1 MEKLMS
7 KVSICIPVFNGEE
20 TIRDTIQSAIDQTY
34 KDLEIVVIDNHSTD
48 RTVDIVKEID
58 DERIVLYENDTN
70 LGMAGNWNE
79 CLKKAKGDYIHFL
92 CADDKLRHSCIEK
105 KMRVV
110 ESNSDIVLITS
121 STDIINEND
130 ELVMRRNRF
139 LRNVVLDGRRYAKK
153 SLHRGNIFG
162 EPSNILFKRSL
173 LEKAGEFATNLYYV
187 TDWEFWVRLAV
198 FGKVAY
204 IYEPLTKY
212 RISMNN
218 VTARTKLSKI
228 MKDDDQMIKNL
239 KKSGLIDINAYDI
252 AMHKCILTV
261 RNIARYLYMRIKS
274 K

>member
-1 MEKLMS
+1 MS
-7 KVSICIPVFNGEE
+7 KVSICIPVFNGED
-20 TIRDTIQSAIDQTY
+20 TIRDTIQSALNQTY
-34 KDLEIVVIDNHSTD
+34 QDIEIVVIDNHSTD
-48 RTVDIVKEID
+48 KTVDIVKGIND
-58 DERIVLYENDTN
+58 DRIVLYENETN

-79 CLKKAKGDYIHFL
+79 CLKKAKGEYIHFL
-92 CADDKLRHSCIEK
+92 CADDKLRRSCVEK
-105 KMRVV
+105 KMKAV
-110 ESNSDIVLITS
+110 ESKKDIVLVTS

-139 LRNVVLDGRRYAKK
+139 WRNVVLDGRRYAKK

-162 EPSNILFKRSL
+162 EPSNIMFKRSL
-173 LEKAGEFATNLYYV
+173 LEKAGEFSTNLYYV

-228 MKDDDQMIKNL
+228 MNDDDQMIKNL
-239 KKSGLIDINAYDI
+239 KESGLIDINIFDEVV
-252 AMHKCILTV
+252 HKGMLTG
-261 RNIARYLYMRIKS
+261 RNVARYLYMRMKS
-274 K
+274 R